1 MKSFLIFFL
10 LCRFFLYVI
19 YCLSFVALRCYV
31 REKFKHN
38 SKHKA
43 HRTVA
48 KVLCTQHT
56 KYTHFRIH
64 NQYAILTVRGKFV
77 FRIRSGIFTMYYFC
91 FIVVVLFAFV
101 CGPKKKKY
109 YAQKESN
116 VYCCKW
122 RSAASAR
129 PKQKW
134 WSMCVCC
141 VCVKF
146 DWTNW
151 PASYFM
157 QCHQLALSIGVFFF
171 NFWCCT

>member
-101 CGPKKKKY
+101 CGPKKKNITRRKN
-109 YAQKESN
+109 QMFIVVSEE
-116 VYCCKW
+116 
-122 RSAASAR
+122 AR
-129 PKQKW
+129 QALVQNKNDE
-134 WSMCVCC
+134 VC
-141 VCVKF
+141 VCVVC
-146 DWTNW
+146 
-151 PASYFM
+151 A
-157 QCHQLALSIGVFFF
+157 
-171 NFWCCT
+171 